1 MLVRTKQTK
10 TRQACLYSLTASQ
23 MGSAIVAI
31 VLLLVQC
38 LPVQVSWN
46 LDSPVMCL
54 QYEVLLGYER
64 FLEGGT
70 HLLVAGSNA

>member
-1 MLVRTKQTK
+1 
-10 TRQACLYSLTASQ
+10 

-38 LPVQVSWN
+38 LPVQVNWN

-64 FLEGGT
+64 LLEGGT